1 MKKLILIFSLLLS
14 SLNVS
19 AKLISETKIVS
30 NEDIDIFIGI
40 QVNIDENLQESIDI
54 YELFVEYNEGNPSGP
69 QVSETL
75 LSQVK
80 NVAMFD
86 AIFFAIK
93 QTYIA
98 AVKREPT
105 ITKTEKPSVKDI
117 ANGMLATREI
127 IGPIPN
133 NPLFNAADFERMSI
147 AVNEYFDSPVNLNP
161 GVMEWENMKK
171 GQATQ
176 DPDSGF
182 TIMAAILLLFSDDGC
197 IDGFQCFGSGLN
209 AYFGDRIDMNNANKV
224 ATNGVDLST
233 FYTNQ
238 NAVQSTCLGGGSCAA
253 PVGGM

>member
-30 NEDIDIFIGI
+30 NEDIGIFIGL

-54 YELFVEYNEGNPSGP
+54 YELFVEYNEDNPSGP

-98 AVKREPT
+98 AVKRDPT

-117 ANGMLATREI
+117 VNGMLATREI

-133 NPLFNAADFERMSI
+133 NPLFNAADFERMST
-147 AVNEYFDSPVNLNP
+147 AVNEYFDSPVNMNP
-161 GVMEWENMKK
+161 GVTEFENLKK

-182 TIMAAILLLFSDDGC
+182 TIVAAILTLFSNDGC
-197 IDGFQCFGSGLN
+197 KDGIQCFGAGLN
-209 AYFGDRIDMNNANKV
+209 AYFDDRFDMNNANKV

-238 NAVQSTCLGGGSCAA
+238 NAIQSTCPGGGSCAS
-253 PVGGM
+253 PM

>member
-1 MKKLILIFSLLLS
+1 M
-14 SLNVS
+14 
-19 AKLISETKIVS
+19 
-30 NEDIDIFIGI
+30 
-40 QVNIDENLQESIDI
+40 QESIDT
-54 YELFVEYNEGNPSGP
+54 YKLFVKYNEDNPSGP

-93 QTYIA
+93 QTYMA
-98 AVKREPT
+98 AVKRDPT
-105 ITKTEKPSVKDI
+105 LTKTEKPSMKDI

-161 GVMEWENMKK
+161 EVTQWENLKK

-176 DPDSGF
+176 DPDRGY
-182 TIMAAILLLFSDDGC
+182 TIVAAIITLFSDNGC
-197 IDGFQCFGSGLN
+197 KGIKCYATGLLDYYN
-209 AYFGDRIDMNNANKV
+209 DTSDMINANKV
-224 ATNGVDLST
+224 ATDGVDLST
-233 FYTNQ
+233 FHTNQ